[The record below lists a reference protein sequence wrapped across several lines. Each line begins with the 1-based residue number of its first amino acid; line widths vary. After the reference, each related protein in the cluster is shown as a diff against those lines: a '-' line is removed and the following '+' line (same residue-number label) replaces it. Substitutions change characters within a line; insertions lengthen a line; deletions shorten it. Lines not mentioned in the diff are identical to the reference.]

1 MNEKE
6 LEELEIYL
14 EDEDNNTIYEELTK
28 TNCSGLFEPLEL
40 FRLLHSQIDFIEKN
54 KKQTFFCN

>member
-1 MNEKE
+1 MTDKE

-28 TNCSGLFEPLEL
+28 TNYSGLFDPLEF
-40 FRLLHSQIDFIEKN
+40 FRLFHSQIDFIEKIKTN
-54 KKQTFFCN
+54 LHL